1 MRRAAFANSV
11 SSFALGLFFC
21 LGVAFTITSTGCGGS
36 TSSSGTTTKVTSVTV
51 SPATKTIT
59 AGDSISFT
67 WSVTGQGSPSQ
78 AVIWSVSPATAGT
91 ITAGGV
97 FTSSSTITATTM
109 ATITAAST
117 VNPSITGF
125 ATVTIDLPVAQNPTA
140 SITASPSVITLGSTT
155 TLTWSSTNATSC
167 TASGAWSGTQPTS
180 GSVTETP
187 TATGTATYTL
197 VCTGAGGSANASATV
212 TVNAAPL
219 PDITSVVPATIYAER
234 EDLFQAIQLNGTN
247 FAAGQTLTFNGFPF
261 ADSSVPQGQSST
273 QLNFSV
279 SFDTPHYSPGFIT
292 MNLCENTNDTNC
304 GTPGTLAFLGARN
317 YLASSSTGEWYFLD
331 QAQGAPTGQ
340 NGYAR
345 KYKADGTADGS
356 CYLGALVHS
365 IAFDNKTNYMIID
378 GHPLY
383 PSGPNFGTTN
393 GGSCDFTDVP
403 NPQGIPSG
411 VVLASAADNGY
422 AGFVQ
427 PANNSASFYDMT
439 GGTGSQPVV
448 VTASNLGNYPEPI
461 AMGTFGTETD
471 AFVLSVNDT
480 PSPLLHK
487 VRAADAYT
495 GEEPA
500 LPLPG
505 ITPASAVQA
514 ANVTA
519 GGWQV
524 IVFDSGPASGTI
536 AVLSTYDQLLVLVN
550 GSTWTVTQSVKLS
563 GIPFRIVADD
573 ANGRVLVAYANPANA
588 TTAYAW
594 VGAASGAVTPLTST
608 SPLLSVGLGF
618 DGTNIVSSQRSQIGL
633 VPNQ

>member
-21 LGVAFTITSTGCGGS
+21 LGVAFTITSTGCGGN
-36 TSSSGTTTKVTSVTV
+36 TSSGGTTTTVTSVTV
-51 SPATKTIT
+51 SPATKTIM

-67 WSVTGQGSPSQ
+67 ATVAGQDNPSQ
-78 AVIWSVSPATAGT
+78 AVTWSVSPATAGT
-91 ITAGGV
+91 ITSGGV
-97 FTSSSTITATTM
+97 FTSSSTITATTT

-117 VNPSITGF
+117 VPGYTNITGS

-155 TLTWSSTNATSC
+155 ALTWSSTNATSC
-167 TASGAWSGTQPTS
+167 TASGAWSGTQATS

-219 PDITSVVPATIYAER
+219 PDITSVVPATIYADAEIIVGN
-234 EDLFQAIQLNGTN
+234 IQVNGSG
-247 FAAGQTLTFNGFPF
+247 FAVGQTFITSGIVFGSGAIAQVVSP
-261 ADSSVPQGQSST
+261 T
-273 QLNFSV
+273 QIALSL

-292 MNLCENTNDTNC
+292 MNLCENSNGTNC

-317 YLASSSTGEWYFLD
+317 YLASSSTGEWFFLD
-331 QAQGAPTGQ
+331 QAQGAPSGQ
-340 NGYAR
+340 NGYVR
-345 KYKADGTADGS
+345 KYKADGTAES
-356 CYLGALVHS
+356 NCYIGALLHS
-365 IAFDNKTNYMIID
+365 IAVDDVTGFFIVD
-378 GHPLY
+378 GVAY
-383 PSGPNFGTTN
+383 DASAQN
-393 GGSCDFTDVP
+393 GGAGSCDRSYTP
-403 NPQGIPSG
+403 YAQNLPSG
-411 VVLASAADNGY
+411 TIMATAAKNG
-422 AGFVQ
+422 FTCFTQ
-427 PANNSASFYDMT
+427 PSNNAAYCFDLT
-439 GGTGSQPVV
+439 GGQGATPF
-448 VTASNLGNYPEPI
+448 VTASNLGNDPEPI

-487 VRAADAYT
+487 VRASDAYT

-550 GSTWTVTQSVKLS
+550 ESTWTVTQSVKLS

-573 ANGRVLVAYANPANA
+573 VNGRVLVAYANPVNA

-594 VGAASGAVTPLTST
+594 VDAASGAVTPLTST